1 MILTTRAS
9 PVYEAEEQL
18 LPAAVLGDEHQ
29 VARRDVRFVQSHDPF
44 MMKRL
49 EDVVLLKHILFA
61 VCLIRDNLGHEEVA
75 RGVLS
80 ALADHTEPTP
90 VCDEEEVNISLCK
103 CLMSIEFNSFKT
115 SSLESYKQLTA
126 PVSFCSSSLT
136 ILLFYFTQIWS

>member
-44 MMKRL
+44 MMERL

-75 RGVLS
+75 CGVLS

-90 VCDEEEVNISLCK
+90 VCDEEEVNT
-103 CLMSIEFNSFKT
+103 SF
-115 SSLESYKQLTA
+115 A
-126 PVSFCSSSLT
+126 NA
-136 ILLFYFTQIWS
+136 